1 MGFKSFRKRKLYKM
15 NNEYIIVNKTAI
27 QKRIEELESK
37 IIPNPNFDSEI
48 DSHNL
53 LFIAKQNELNKIL
66 SQSTPLLPE
75 IKKSYDVGS
84 YNHHSQYTEKYDTL
98 KQLYIS
104 NLKFDI

>member
-1 MGFKSFRKRKLYKM
+1 M
-15 NNEYIIVNKTAI
+15 NNEYVIVNKTALL
-27 QKRIEELESK
+27 KMREELVHVS
-37 IIPNPNFDSEI
+37 DYQRGQMDLI
-48 DSHNL
+48 DAIVS
-53 LFIAKQNELNKIL
+53 

-104 NLKFDI
+104 NLKLDI